1 MNGKTK
7 SILAGGT
14 IRAGRF
20 VALSGALAVEAT
32 SASST
37 IIGISQRACASGEIC
52 EVTIQGLAR
61 LSFAGTVAAGGMVKS
76 DGSGEGVAATAGALA
91 HARYIGQTSTT
102 DATIPSTADNDIK
115 EVLLIVP
122 GIQYFAG
129 IKLRSTVA
137 VNFDNILAN
146 TTGEATATVTGAV
159 VGDEVNVNPTSSLES
174 GLVLGTSYVSAA
186 NTITI
191 RLGNVTV
198 GAINPASQDFVIT
211 VDPAA

>member
-1 MNGKTK
+1 MNGNTK

-20 VALSGALAVEAT
+20 VALSGALVVEAT

-61 LSFAGTVAAGGMVKS
+61 LSFAGTVAAGGFVKS

-102 DATIPSTADNDIK
+102 DATIPSAVDNDIK
-115 EVLLIVP
+115 EVVLLP
-122 GIQYFAG
+122 EGLLYFAG
-129 IKLRSTVA
+129 IQLRQSVTVDFGSITNA
-137 VNFDNILAN
+137 
-146 TTGEATATVTGAV
+146 TTGTATATVTGAAS
-159 VGDEVNVNPTSSLES
+159 GDEVVVNAPSLEAD
-174 GLVLGTSYVSAA
+174 LVLGNAHVSAA
-186 NTITI
+186 NTVTI
-191 RLGNVTV
+191 RIGNIS
-198 GAINPASQDFVIT
+198 AAPINPASQAFIIT
-211 VDPAA
+211 VRPAA

>member
-1 MNGKTK
+1 MNNTPK

-37 IIGISQRACASGEIC
+37 IIGISLRACASGEIC
-52 EVTIQGLAR
+52 EVVTQGFAR
-61 LSFAGTVAAGGMVKS
+61 LSFAGVVAAGGMVKCDS
-76 DGSGEGVAATAGALA
+76 NGEGVAATAGELA

-102 DATIPSTADNDIK
+102 DSTIPNTADNDLK
-115 EVLLIVP
+115 EVLLIAP
-122 GIQYFAG
+122 GVQYFAG
-129 IKLRSTVA
+129 VKLRSTVA

-146 TTGEATATVTGAV
+146 TTGEATATVTGAAA
-159 VGDEVNVNPTSSLES
+159 GDEVNVNPTSSLES

-198 GAINPASQDFVIT
+198 GAINPASQNFVIT